1 MKLTELRKLT
11 IHPALR
17 VALIL
22 VGAVLAGYVVS
33 MIAYPAPLIQED
45 QQVPLVVGMPA
56 DEAERTLDG
65 AGFRVKLQD
74 TREADPILP
83 AGHITWQDPPAFTET
98 PGGSLIELTVS
109 SGAAPVTVP
118 DVLLFDLDEARRI
131 MGAAGLTVGV
141 IDSVPA
147 DAPPGVVVSTRPA
160 VGSPRAPGSPV
171 DLVVSRGPAAVRVPD
186 LASMAESDARARL
199 DALGLR
205 VGLVRTRPDLQVSP
219 GTVLEQRPQAG
230 VLLPRGGR
238 VDLTVA
244 DVRRP

>member
-1 MKLTELRKLT
+1 MNLT

-17 VALIL
+17 LALL
-22 VGAVLAGYVVS
+22 LLGAVLAGYAVS
-33 MIAYPAPLIQED
+33 MIAYPAPLVSED

-65 AGFRVKLQD
+65 GGFRVKLQD
-74 TREADPILP
+74 TRESDPVLP
-83 AGHITWQDPPAFTET
+83 AGHITWQDPPAFTQA

-109 SGAAPVTVP
+109 SGPAPVTVP
-118 DVLLFDLDEARRI
+118 DVQLFDLDEARRI
-131 MGAAGLTVGV
+131 MGAAGLAVGV

-160 VGSPRAPGSPV
+160 VGSPRSPGSPV

-186 LASMAESDARARL
+186 LSSMAESDARARL

-205 VGLVRTRPDLQVSP
+205 VGLVRTRLDTQVSP
-219 GTVLEQRPQAG
+219 GTVLEQRPQPG

-244 DVRRP
+244 DVRSQ